1 MKNVTTTAAAASA
14 LDPALLAR
22 IADLELV
29 ARIIVEGLVSGLHRS
44 PFHGYSAE
52 FSQYRHYR
60 PGDDL
65 KYVDWKLAAR
75 TDRFYTKQFRET
87 TNMAATLVV
96 DTSASM
102 DFPYVGR
109 VLSDPARLT
118 KFRYAVLASAA
129 LAHLISRQGDAVGLV
144 AAGGRFIPPRT
155 GRQHLRGLLAALGD
169 LGGSR
174 PPSPRLR
181 WSAEAL
187 RGGGRTRPTESGPL
201 AWDGTETIRRAADRM
216 TRRGL
221 LLVLSDFYDDEERAF
236 AELRRA
242 ARMGHEVVL
251 FQILSR
257 DEIEFPYKSD
267 FEFTDLETGRSVAV
281 NAAVARRK
289 YRDEVAAFLERWRSR
304 AGAEGFQYSLIVTD
318 TPIERSL
325 RSVLLARGN

>member
-1 MKNVTTTAAAASA
+1 MKSDSRADTRVGPRDDDRRGGPTC
-14 LDPALLAR
+14 PPEVLAG

-29 ARIIVEGLVSGLHRS
+29 AKIIVEGLVSGLHRS

-75 TDRFYTKQFRET
+75 TDRIYTKQFRET

-102 DFPYVGR
+102 DFPVPTRGVR
-109 VLSDPARLT
+109 LQAGLT
-118 KFRYAVLASAA
+118 KFRYLILASAA
-129 LAHLISRQGDAVGLV
+129 LAYLISKQGDAVGLV
-144 AAGGRFIPPRT
+144 AAGGRFIAPRT
-155 GRQHLRGLLAALGD
+155 GRQHLRGLLAALSA
-169 LGGSR
+169 LE
-174 PPSPRLR
+174 PR
-181 WSAEAL
+181 
-187 RGGGRTRPTESGPL
+187 GPWP
-201 AWDGTETIRRAADRM
+201 AGETIRRAADRM

-221 LLVLSDFYDDEERAF
+221 LLVFSDFYDDEDRAF

-242 ARMGHEVVL
+242 GRMGHEVVL

-257 DEIEFPYKSD
+257 DELEFPYKSD

-281 NAAVARRK
+281 NAAAARRE
-289 YRDEVAAFLERWRSR
+289 YRDEVTAFLERWRSR
-304 AGAEGFQYSLIVTD
+304 AGAEGFQYSLVVTD
-318 TPIERSL
+318 TPVERSL
-325 RSVLLARGN
+325 RSMLLAR

>member
-1 MKNVTTTAAAASA
+1 MTPAATAPTSSTSSTGA
-14 LDPALLAR
+14 LDPALLAG

-75 TDRFYTKQFRET
+75 TDRIYTKQFRET

-102 DFPYVGR
+102 GFGAP
-109 VLSDPARLT
+109 LT

-129 LAHLISRQGDAVGLV
+129 LAHLISTQGDAVGLV
-144 AAGGRFIPPRT
+144 AAGGRFIAPRT
-155 GRQHLRGLLAALGD
+155 GRQHLRGLLAALSA
-169 LGGSR
+169 LE
-174 PPSPRLR
+174 PR
-181 WSAEAL
+181 
-187 RGGGRTRPTESGPL
+187 GPWL
-201 AWDGTETIRRAADRM
+201 AGETIRRAAERM

-221 LLVLSDFYDDEERAF
+221 LLVFSDFYDDEERVY

-257 DEIEFPYKSD
+257 DELEFPYRSD
-267 FEFTDLETGRSVAV
+267 FEFTDLENGRSVAV
-281 NAAVARRK
+281 NAALARREYK
-289 YRDEVAAFLERWRSR
+289 DGVAAFLERWRRR

-318 TPIERSL
+318 TPLDRAL
-325 RSVLLARGN
+325 RTFLLARGN